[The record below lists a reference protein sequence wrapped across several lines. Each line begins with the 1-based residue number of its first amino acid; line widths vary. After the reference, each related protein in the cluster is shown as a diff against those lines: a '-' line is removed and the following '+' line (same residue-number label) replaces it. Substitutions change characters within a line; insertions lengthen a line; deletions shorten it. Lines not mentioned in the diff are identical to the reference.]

1 MIKMHFCVCDSDRVQ
16 ALELLQL
23 CAELDAVVLFPL
35 QRFLQALPL
44 FPLSAQLVLQTQP
57 DSTEEIQ

>member
-1 MIKMHFCVCDSDRVQ
+1 MCDTDRVQ

-23 CAELDAVVLFPL
+23 CAELNAVVLFPL
-35 QRFLQALPL
+35 ESFLQALSL

-57 DSTEEIQ
+57 ENREETR